1 MQMRDKRG
9 KFTRP
14 PSTRRKKTDQRVII
28 DHNYAIGHM
37 CSDSNCEEKLK
48 LPDNASR
55 NSWKVGR
62 RVIEFDCLLSGL
74 KFYQGCLLGPV
85 PLAYDLVVGE
95 LKKAWEGTY
104 TLCALIQ
111 IVGT

>member
-1 MQMRDKRG
+1 MQMHDKRG
-9 KFTRP
+9 RFTRP

-62 RVIEFDCLLSGL
+62 RVIEFVVWTEILSRL
-74 KFYQGCLLGPV
+74 FIRTCSINVRLG
-85 PLAYDLVVGE
+85 GR
-95 LKKAWEGTY
+95 
-104 TLCALIQ
+104 
-111 IVGT
+111 

>member
-1 MQMRDKRG
+1 ML
-9 KFTRP
+9 
-14 PSTRRKKTDQRVII
+14 V
-28 DHNYAIGHM
+28 
-37 CSDSNCEEKLK
+37 
-48 LPDNASR
+48 SR
-55 NSWKVGR
+55 KVGR

-74 KFYQGCLLGPV
+74 KFCQGCLFGPV
-85 PLAYDLVVGE
+85 PLTYDLVVGE

>member
-9 KFTRP
+9 RFTRP

-55 NSWKVGR
+55 NSWKGGR
-62 RVIEFDCLLSGL
+62 RVIEFDCL
-74 KFYQGCLLGPV
+74 CL
-85 PLAYDLVVGE
+85 D
-95 LKKAWEGTY
+95 
-104 TLCALIQ
+104 
-111 IVGT
+111 